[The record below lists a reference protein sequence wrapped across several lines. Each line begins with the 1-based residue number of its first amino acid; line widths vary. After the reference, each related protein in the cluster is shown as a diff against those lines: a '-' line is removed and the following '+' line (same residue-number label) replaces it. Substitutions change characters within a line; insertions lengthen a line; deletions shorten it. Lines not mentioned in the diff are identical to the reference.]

1 MSDFEKKNVL
11 QQITFWTEI
20 DLYEK
25 RFWWM
30 ICLQK
35 INFRPFY
42 PAKMPTYSVMRFLK
56 NHDWEKKRKK
66 TVFESRLSKKEQI
79 LKQVFNNAS
88 DFESRI
94 SKYVR
99 FSVNFKQLVFFGIGN
114 FCSMSNFE
122 KSFLPH
128 VRFWSE
134 ILGTQQIFTWN
145 WIWKRNFSWT
155 VCFQIIFQNLS
166 EFTPTLSNS
175 SVFGSELLQRVTFRI
190 KLISF
195 CRFLLWLSALRQNL
209 SQDFY
214 NASDFDE
221 KTVFRNLKLLEQ
233 LLPKKCFHSK
243 KKNWIKNFEYNR
255 SLNHFLYNA
264 SCFESIFQTRQT

>member
-1 MSDFEKKNVL
+1 MN
-11 QQITFWTEI
+11 
-20 DLYEK
+20 DLLAENHISTLLSRK
-25 RFWWM
+25 T
-30 ICLQK
+30 
-35 INFRPFY
+35 
-42 PAKMPTYSVMRFLK
+42 PTSSVMRFLK
-56 NHDWEKKRKK
+56 NHDIEKKRKKK
-66 TVFESRLSKKEQI
+66 TVFESKLPKKKQI

-94 SKYVR
+94 SNYVR

-114 FCSMSNFE
+114 FRRMSNFE

-145 WIWKRNFSWT
+145 WFWKRNFSCA

-175 SVFGSELLQRVTFRI
+175 SVFGSLVLQRVSFRI
-190 KLISF
+190 KLLSF
-195 CRFLLWLSALRQNL
+195 CRFLLWISALRQNL
-209 SQDFY
+209 IQDFY

-255 SLNHFLYNA
+255 FFESFFVQRVMFCVNFSNA
-264 SCFESIFQTRQT
+264 SDL